1 MAEPT
6 EQVVEVTPTTEPVVP
21 VVAPPSEPAVDLN
34 ETLERENN
42 DDENEGEKQP
52 EEEKQQEESTEQT
65 PTKTAIT
72 KEESFNMSS
81 VSHDGDANVNQD
93 EPITKK
99 SPVIQLSPTT
109 AAQPNEEF
117 AIPRM
122 SRTNSESSLFSQI
135 SSVSEHYEKM
145 KRQEAEQKAAAAAVE
160 EEDDEYE
167 YLTFIFLDFDINS
180 L

>member
-1 MAEPT
+1 
-6 EQVVEVTPTTEPVVP
+6 
-21 VVAPPSEPAVDLN
+21 
-34 ETLERENN
+34 
-42 DDENEGEKQP
+42 
-52 EEEKQQEESTEQT
+52 
-65 PTKTAIT
+65 
-72 KEESFNMSS
+72 MSS
-81 VSHDGDANVNQD
+81 VSHDGDANANQD
-93 EPITKK
+93 EHTTKK

-145 KRQEAEQKAAAAAVE
+145 KRQEAEQKAAAAAAAVE

-167 YLTFIFLDFDINS
+167 YLTLIFLDFDIN
-180 L
+180 